1 MTLKLVLKK
10 QWYDMI
16 ASGKKKE
23 EYRRICEYWV
33 SRLLE
38 VNEEGDYEYRK
49 FDKVTFYLGY
59 SKNRPSMTFA
69 IKEICMDKGQ
79 YDWGAETGE
88 KYFVIRLG
96 ERL

>member
-1 MTLKLVLKK
+1 
-10 QWYDMI
+10 
-16 ASGKKKE
+16 
-23 EYRRICEYWV
+23 
-33 SRLLE
+33 
-38 VNEEGDYEYRK
+38 
-49 FDKVTFYLGY
+49 
-59 SKNRPSMTFA
+59 MTFA